1 MNIRRTA
8 SPRLLVGA
16 QFPTPSIAC
25 ELNACRTDPTLM
37 NPLRLALLLST
48 LVAPASPLASAAEAP
63 PDAKPFSGRVVE
75 TMDAGGYTYVLVEH
89 GQEKTWVASRAFAV
103 QTGDNVQIP
112 GGWVMKDFQ
121 STTLDRKFEWILF
134 APRVA
139 NPNRPTAV
147 PAETQVATTSGTHSL
162 PSGHPQLPD
171 NGYGGGGYKHPSIA
185 SAPIEIPKNLQPP
198 QGGQKIVEYLKD
210 PKKHTGRTVAVRG
223 VVVKYSEHILGRN
236 WLHVRDGS
244 GPDGSSD
251 LVITTKEAAAPGD
264 LVTARGKLTRD
275 RDFGAGYRFAVLV
288 EDADVKVEK
297 AAAGAGETASK

>member
-1 MNIRRTA
+1 
-8 SPRLLVGA
+8 
-16 QFPTPSIAC
+16 
-25 ELNACRTDPTLM
+25 M
-37 NPLRLALLLST
+37 NPLRLAFLLTTLLAPSSPST
-48 LVAPASPLASAAEAP
+48 SAASPP

-89 GQEKTWVASRAFAV
+89 GQEKTWVASRAFTVNAGDEV
-103 QTGDNVQIP
+103 QVP

-139 NPNRPTAV
+139 NPNRPTVA
-147 PAETQVATTSGTHSL
+147 PAETQVASTSGTPAL
-162 PSGHPQLPD
+162 PSGHPPLSD
-171 NGYGGGGYKHPSIA
+171 DGSIGGAYQHPSIA
-185 SAPIEIPKNLQPP
+185 SAPVAIPKNLQPP
-198 QGGQKIVEYLKD
+198 QGGQKVAEYLKD
-210 PKKHTGRTVAVRG
+210 PKKYTGRMVAIRG

-251 LVITTKEAAAPGD
+251 VVITTKQEAAPGD
-264 LVTARGKLTRD
+264 LVTARGKLHRD

-288 EDADVKVEK
+288 EDAEVKVEK
-297 AAAGAGETASK
+297 AAAAAGETASR